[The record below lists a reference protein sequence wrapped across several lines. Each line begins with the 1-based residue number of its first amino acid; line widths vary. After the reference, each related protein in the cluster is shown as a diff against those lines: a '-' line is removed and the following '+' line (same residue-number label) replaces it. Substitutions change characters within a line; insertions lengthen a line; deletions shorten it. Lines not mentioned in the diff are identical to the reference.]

1 MKKLLYSH
9 NVDSL
14 RHVNQKNIDI
24 YDGMIFFHL
33 NASEKKKKERKKER
47 KKESI
52 DSNFALAFY
61 RYFMIY
67 VTQFKLVIKL

>member
-33 NASEKKKKERKKER
+33 NASEKKKKERKKDIA
-47 KKESI
+47 KI

>member
-33 NASEKKKKERKKER
+33 NASEKKKTERKKER
-47 KKESI
+47 KKE
-52 DSNFALAFY
+52 
-61 RYFMIY
+61 R
-67 VTQFKLVIKL
+67 KLTVILH

>member
-1 MKKLLYSH
+1 MHRRRK
-9 NVDSL
+9 
-14 RHVNQKNIDI
+14 
-24 YDGMIFFHL
+24 
-33 NASEKKKKERKKER
+33 RKKER
-47 KKESI
+47 KKDIAKI